1 MSQVITPLKIV
12 AKLWGAEEWLHND
25 QDYCIKYLNIEPGW
39 KCSKHYHPHK
49 KETFVVVQ
57 GRCIVSVND
66 ELYDAKMGDQFE
78 IAPKTVHWFGVPEDE
93 KDCCTLLEVST
104 FHDDTDVVRLV
115 ESGKFM
121 DAKV

>member
-12 AKLWGAEEWLHND
+12 EKTWGFEEWLHND

-39 KCSKHYHPHK
+39 KCSKHYHPRK

-78 IAPKTVHWFGVPEDE
+78 IAPKTIHWFGVPDGENT
-93 KDCCTLLEVST
+93 CTLLEVST
-104 FHDDTDVVRLV
+104 FHDDADVVRLA

-121 DAKV
+121 DEKV